1 MATSDTETDTAR
13 CGWQDTTTGEPCQ
26 NPVDDPDEHC
36 YLHGSDGDVPDGHG
50 APEGNPGGKPG
61 RSGPPGNSNAEGNP
75 GNPDADGAPEGNT
88 RAMEHGLHMTAERL
102 LEVMDPEQREAV
114 KGKFLEYRETCMND
128 SQALKL
134 AVMYVMETDLMR
146 KLIDGDQET
155 TIYTD
160 EGQPVD
166 VFADKMVQALQG
178 YRREIRLGLHYEGN
192 SAQHTGGGSTGHD
205 NLDVLVQDG
214 DVNRN

>member
-1 MATSDTETDTAR
+1 M
-13 CGWQDTTTGEPCQ
+13 
-26 NPVDDPDEHC
+26 
-36 YLHGSDGDVPDGHG
+36 
-50 APEGNPGGKPG
+50 K
-61 RSGPPGNSNAEGNP
+61 
-75 GNPDADGAPEGNT
+75 
-88 RAMEHGLHMTAERL
+88 HGLHMTAERL
-102 LEVMDPEQREAV
+102 LEVMDDQQREAV
-114 KGKFLEYRETCMND
+114 KGKYLEYQKKCMND

-146 KLIDGDQET
+146 KLIDADHET

-192 SAQHTGGGSTGHD
+192 SAQNTTDATSSHD
-205 NLDVLVQDG
+205 NLDALIQDET
-214 DVNRN
+214 

>member
-1 MATSDTETDTAR
+1 M
-13 CGWQDTTTGEPCQ
+13 
-26 NPVDDPDEHC
+26 
-36 YLHGSDGDVPDGHG
+36 
-50 APEGNPGGKPG
+50 K
-61 RSGPPGNSNAEGNP
+61 
-75 GNPDADGAPEGNT
+75 
-88 RAMEHGLHMTAERL
+88 HGLHMTAERL
-102 LEVMDPEQREAV
+102 LEVMDDQQREAV
-114 KGKFLEYRETCMND
+114 KGKFLEYRERCMND

-146 KLIDGDQET
+146 KLIDADQEI

-160 EGQPVD
+160 DGQPVYA
-166 VFADKMVQALQG
+166 FADKMVQALQG

-205 NLDVLVQDG
+205 NLDVLVQDR